1 MDYKDSALKSLSG
14 KWGLCALMTLAFFI
28 ISAVPAL
35 LIDELIPMPET
46 HHGNFSWGDLWQ
58 IPMIPLAWGME
69 VVFLSIAQN
78 EKVRFR
84 NLFDGFQQYGRI
96 FWTEALRALFV
107 GLWLL
112 LLIIPGII
120 KYYSY
125 SMTYFILKDTD
136 LGYDAAIDYSSELMD
151 GHKGELFLLD
161 LSFVG
166 WFILSIMTVGI
177 GFLFSYPYWMTARAH
192 FYEHL
197 KESIDVN

>member
-1 MDYKDSALKSLSG
+1 MQTIFIHLNTYTFHSQAY
-14 KWGLCALMTLAFFI
+14 GL
-28 ISAVPAL
+28 
-35 LIDELIPMPET
+35 
-46 HHGNFSWGDLWQ
+46 Q
-58 IPMIPLAWGME
+58 
-69 VVFLSIAQN
+69 
-78 EKVRFR
+78 RFR